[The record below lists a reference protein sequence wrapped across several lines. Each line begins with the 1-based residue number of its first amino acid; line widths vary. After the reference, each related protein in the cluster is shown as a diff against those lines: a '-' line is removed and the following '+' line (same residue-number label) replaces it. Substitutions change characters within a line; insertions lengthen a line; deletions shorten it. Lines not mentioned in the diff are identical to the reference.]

1 VKEMQ
6 LPKDLLSDTYRA
18 PNVVLCQTNKEKI
31 CKLNVT
37 NLEGTF
43 KFNSYSEISFDV
55 PSIYCDIITG
65 ETKPTP
71 YYDYVEGLR
80 LVYLEG
86 FGYFQLQDPEIDGN
100 GIQEYKH
107 INAYSLEYS
116 LSQRY
121 LENFTINASDVEGA
135 VSSIDE
141 VVLYNPKNIAHSL
154 IHLVLQ
160 KAYGWTVG
168 HVDDEL
174 KNQGRSFEID
184 RQSIY
189 DFIMNDMCE
198 TFKCYAEFDTINNR
212 VNIYAEN
219 EAERFIGDGKTNS
232 FKLQGGVSADTEI
245 TINGHVVTE
254 YKYNQ
259 DTKELSFNNI
269 PAQGDIIEVSNEFK
283 HKYDTDVIV
292 SFENLSNDMKVNYSA
307 DDIKTVLAV
316 KGADDLDIRNVNFG
330 LSSIMNLDYYCTP
343 EWMGDNLYKEY
354 KYYMDKQSKY
364 MSGFYNKDIS
374 GSAEEYFDVKTTK
387 EDFVAG
393 GVQQLPVQSAQEQ
406 FNVNGDTVS
415 YNIDKVIKEYK
426 INSETEEIVV
436 DSKNETFNEPNMQVE
451 TITAQEDVATFTF
464 DGSYIFTLPSDF
476 NFNENSIVK
485 IEGKEVNNTNY
496 KYSNN
501 NLEIINK
508 SLLTTGNT
516 VEVITCENKFVIE
529 SVITKD
535 SKIIINGAR
544 ELTSS
549 EYSYVTSGNKKYL
562 IVNIALAVGD
572 EIEINTPSGTLF
584 TIVQVSIPNE
594 YAIAAVKVDGNDVK
608 YTVNTTGST
617 ITIND
622 TDAIK
627 YGSIIEVEYI
637 QNRFTLEKLRDKV
650 VSVEINGTDSSKY
663 ELDGAQLT
671 INGLSVGDTIKVESI
686 DTQFDLSDDYDKEI
700 VSVMVNGEKQQGYNL
715 DGNILTINELNPS
728 DRVVINL
735 VNNKFE
741 SQQYDKQ
748 ILSVKINSQKV
759 NYTFSDNVVTVSNLD
774 LLFSGE
780 QIVIEFVP
788 KSFSLSLPKDKIV
801 SVLVDGKEIGVKQ
814 YEYDY
819 STKKLTISLDNLL
832 INSSVVVASIDT
844 HFDVKQLSA
853 NENIAAVCILR
864 QSNDGKTQ
872 ELTVDVKDYTYD
884 KNENSLVVN
893 DSRLSQDDIVL
904 FKTINK
910 SFVVSNSNKALT
922 SVRINDNIT
931 EDYTFNS
938 SILTITTSLG
948 IGDTVSAE
956 FLDNHFVLQ
965 NDIGSKH
972 IVEKKSPDSM
982 LTETISEGENG
993 YLYNKTTK
1001 TLTVYAPLENG
1012 DKLIVKTI
1020 EVENALLVVEV
1031 VESDAG
1037 DGQILITDVYPK
1049 LDSYEP
1055 KAGDYVV
1062 WVEGYTETLKRLY
1075 ELIDSQLTEENSV
1088 PDEYKI
1094 TEKIVTPENF
1104 EQAGLYLPEA
1114 SIDNLGEVY
1123 KIVNQDNNGNE
1134 VASKYYVCEIKV
1146 SIVKNEQ
1153 TGKDEQKYTYVW
1165 NERNLVVGAEG
1176 INSLKEKKDIYLSIQ
1191 DVQIAAEWDKK
1202 DADSD
1207 EYKAYINNLNKLN
1220 AINKELE
1227 NKQKKVE
1234 DIQAEIQKVNDEI
1247 TLISEDISVNKNF
1260 TPENL
1265 DRLSLFLR
1273 EDEYSDDC
1281 FYVSEIDTDLDKINT
1296 QKELLVAGQKELK
1309 KISQPKLSFSAS
1321 MRNIYA
1327 MPEFAPILNQF
1338 SLGNF
1343 VKVKLRDNFIKK
1355 ARLLEV
1361 QLNFSDLS
1369 NFSCTFGDLLSAKDQ
1384 GDIHADLLS
1393 QAVSAGKAVASGSS
1407 YWQKGYDVA
1416 TAIDERIRNGLI
1428 DATTSIK
1435 SNSAGQSVSWDNYGI
1450 HLRKVVDGVL
1460 DNHEGW
1466 ITNNKFLYSD
1476 DNFQTTKSVF
1486 GNYTINGE
1494 EYWGILAGCVRAG
1507 LVEGS
1512 SIVGGQI
1519 CIGEQ
1524 EDGSYAFM
1532 VDKDG
1537 TVTMNKGDAAEK
1549 LSFFSFD
1556 GDNGLV
1562 VGENNGSGEYFS
1574 RVSAQ
1579 RIEFCR
1585 KARII
1590 TVESEPT
1597 QSNRY
1602 NNYDYILY
1610 IHQENNDTYYDY
1622 YKNPDFLSAQYKP
1635 ISSIGENF
1643 ADPEIK
1649 FGIPITYFAN
1659 DTAYMKQAEIEGS
1672 LKVGT
1677 EEKLSS
1683 ISLGNFKLQI
1693 ESNGSLSIVAIQ

>member
-1 VKEMQ
+1 MQ

-31 CKLNVT
+31 CKLNTT

-121 LENFTINASDVEGA
+121 LENFIINEGDVGDT
-135 VSSIDE
+135 VGSIDG
-141 VVLYNPKNIAHSL
+141 VVLYNQNDIEHSL

-168 HVDDEL
+168 HVDEEL
-174 KNQGRSFEID
+174 AKQSRSFEID

-198 TFKCYAEFDTINNR
+198 TFKCYVEFDTINNTIS
-212 VNIYAEN
+212 IYAEN
-219 EAERFIGDGKTNS
+219 EVERFIGDGETNI
-232 FKLQGGVSADTEI
+232 FNLQNDISTDTDI

-254 YKYNQ
+254 YKYNLT
-259 DTKELSFNNI
+259 TKELSFDNV

-283 HKYDTDVIV
+283 HKYDTDVIIA
-292 SFENLSNDMKVNYSA
+292 FENLSNDMKVNYSA
-307 DDIKTVLAV
+307 DDIKTVLTV
-316 KGADDLDIRNVNFG
+316 KGSDDLDIRNVNFG
-330 LSSIMNLDYYCTP
+330 LPSIMNLDYYCTP
-343 EWMGDNLYKEY
+343 EWMGDSLYQEY

-364 MSGFYNKDIS
+364 MSGFYSKDIS
-374 GSAEEYFDVKTTK
+374 GSTEEYFDVKTTS

-393 GVQQLPVQSAQEQ
+393 VVQQLPVQSAQEQ

-426 INSETEEIVV
+426 INSEIEEIAVN
-436 DSKNETFNEPNMQVE
+436 SKNETFNEPNMQVE

-485 IEGKEVNNTNY
+485 IEGKKVDNTNY
-496 KYSNN
+496 EYSNN
-501 NLEIINK
+501 KLEITNK

-544 ELTSS
+544 ELMSS
-549 EYSYVTSGNKKYL
+549 EYSYVTNGNEKYL
-562 IVNIALAVGD
+562 TINVSLSVGD
-572 EIEINTPSGTLF
+572 EIKISTPNGTLF
-584 TIVQVSIPNE
+584 TSVQVSIPSG
-594 YAIAAVKVDGNDVK
+594 YAIAAVKVDENDVK

-650 VSVEINGTDSSKY
+650 VSVEINGTDFSKY

-671 INGLSVGDTIKVESI
+671 INGLSVGDTIRVESI
-686 DTQFDLSDDYDKEI
+686 DTQFDLSDDDDKEI

-819 STKKLTISLDNLL
+819 SIKKLTISLDNLL

-864 QSNDGKTQ
+864 HSNDGKTQ
-872 ELTVDVKDYTYD
+872 ELTVDVNDYTYD

-1001 TLTVYAPLENG
+1001 TLTVYATLENG

-1020 EVENALLVVEV
+1020 EVENALLV

-1075 ELIDSQLTEENSV
+1075 ELIDSRLTEENSV

-1153 TGKDEQKYTYVW
+1153 TGKYEQKYTYVW

-1234 DIQAEIQKVNDEI
+1234 GIQAEIQKVNDEN
-1247 TLISEDISVNKNF
+1247 TLISENISVNKNF

-1343 VKVKLRDNFIKK
+1343 VKVKMRDDFIKK

-1486 GNYTINGE
+1486 GHYTIDGE

-1524 EDGSYAFM
+1524 EDGSYAFI

>member
-1 VKEMQ
+1 MQ

-31 CKLNVT
+31 CKLNTT

-43 KFNSYSEISFDV
+43 KFNSFSEISFDV

-121 LENFTINASDVEGA
+121 LENFIINEGDVGDT
-135 VSSIDE
+135 VGSIDGA
-141 VVLYNPKNIAHSL
+141 VLYNPDDIEHSL

-168 HVDDEL
+168 HVDEEL
-174 KNQGRSFEID
+174 AKQSRSFEID

-198 TFKCYAEFDTINNR
+198 TFKCYVEFDTINNTIS
-212 VNIYAEN
+212 IYAEN
-219 EAERFIGDGKTNS
+219 EVERFIGDGETNI
-232 FKLQGGVSADTEI
+232 FNLQNDISTDTDI

-254 YKYNQ
+254 YKYNLT
-259 DTKELSFNNI
+259 TKELSFDNV

-283 HKYDTDVIV
+283 HKYDTDVIIA
-292 SFENLSNDMKVNYSA
+292 FENLSNDMKVNYSA
-307 DDIKTVLAV
+307 DDIKTVLTV
-316 KGADDLDIRNVNFG
+316 KGSDDLDIRNVNFG
-330 LSSIMNLDYYCTP
+330 LPSIMNLDYYCTP
-343 EWMGDNLYKEY
+343 EWMGDSLYQEY

-364 MSGFYNKDIS
+364 MSGFYSKDIS
-374 GSAEEYFDVKTTK
+374 GSTEEYFDVKTTS

-393 GVQQLPVQSAQEQ
+393 VVQQLPVQSAQEQ

-426 INSETEEIVV
+426 INSEIEEIAVN
-436 DSKNETFNEPNMQVE
+436 SKNETFNEPNMQVE

-485 IEGKEVNNTNY
+485 IEGKEVDNTNY
-496 KYSNN
+496 EYSNN
-501 NLEIINK
+501 KLEITNK

-544 ELTSS
+544 ELMSS
-549 EYSYVTSGNKKYL
+549 EYSYVTNGNEKYL
-562 IVNIALAVGD
+562 TINVSLSVGD
-572 EIEINTPSGTLF
+572 EIKISTPNGTLF
-584 TIVQVSIPNE
+584 TSVQVSIPSG
-594 YAIAAVKVDGNDVK
+594 YAIAAVKVDENDVK

-650 VSVEINGTDSSKY
+650 VSVEINGTDFSKY

-671 INGLSVGDTIKVESI
+671 INGLSVGDTIRVESI
-686 DTQFDLSDDYDKEI
+686 DTQFDLSDDDDKEI

-819 STKKLTISLDNLL
+819 SIKKLTISLDNLL

-864 QSNDGKTQ
+864 HSNDGKTQ
-872 ELTVDVKDYTYD
+872 ELTVDVNDYTYD

-1001 TLTVYAPLENG
+1001 TLTVYATLENG
-1012 DKLIVKTI
+1012 DRLIVKTI
-1020 EVENALLVVEV
+1020 EVENALLV

-1075 ELIDSQLTEENSV
+1075 ELIDSRLTEENSV

-1153 TGKDEQKYTYVW
+1153 TGKYEQKYTYVW

-1234 DIQAEIQKVNDEI
+1234 DIQAEIQKVNDEN
-1247 TLISEDISVNKNF
+1247 TLISENISVNKNF

-1343 VKVKLRDNFIKK
+1343 VKVKMRDDFIKK

-1486 GNYTINGE
+1486 GHYTIDGE

-1524 EDGSYAFM
+1524 EDGSYAFI

>member
-1 VKEMQ
+1 MQ

-43 KFNSYSEISFDV
+43 KFNAYSEISFDV

-121 LENFTINASDVEGA
+121 LENFIINEGDVGDT
-135 VSSIDE
+135 VGSIDG
-141 VVLYNPKNIAHSL
+141 VMLYNSDDIAHSL

-168 HVDDEL
+168 HIDDEL
-174 KNQGRSFEID
+174 QNQSRSFEID

-198 TFKCYAEFDTINNR
+198 TFKCYVEFDTINNK

-219 EAERFIGDGKTNS
+219 EVERFIGDGKTNG

-269 PAQGDIIEVSNEFK
+269 PAQGDIIEVSNEFN
-283 HKYDTDVIV
+283 TDVIV

-307 DDIKTVLAV
+307 DDIKTVLTV

-330 LSSIMNLDYYCTP
+330 LPSIMNLDYYCTP
-343 EWMGDNLYKEY
+343 EWMGDSLYQEY

-364 MSGFYNKDIS
+364 MSGFYSKDIS
-374 GSAEEYFDVKTTK
+374 GSTEEYFDVKTTS

-393 GVQQLPVQSAQEQ
+393 VVQQLPVQSAQEQ

-426 INSETEEIVV
+426 INSEIEEIAVN
-436 DSKNETFNEPNMQVE
+436 SKNETFNEPNMQVE

-485 IEGKEVNNTNY
+485 IEGKEVDNTNY
-496 KYSNN
+496 EYSNN
-501 NLEIINK
+501 KLEITNK

-544 ELTSS
+544 ELMSS
-549 EYSYVTSGNKKYL
+549 EYSYVTNGNEKYL
-562 IVNIALAVGD
+562 AINVSLSVGD
-572 EIEINTPSGTLF
+572 EIKISTPNGTLF
-584 TIVQVSIPNE
+584 TSVQVSIPSGH
-594 YAIAAVKVDGNDVK
+594 AIAAVKVDENDVK

-650 VSVEINGTDSSKY
+650 VSVEINGTDFSKY

-671 INGLSVGDTIKVESI
+671 INGLSVGDTIRVESI
-686 DTQFDLSDDYDKEI
+686 DTQFDLSDDDDKEI

-819 STKKLTISLDNLL
+819 SIKKLTISLDNLL

-864 QSNDGKTQ
+864 HSNDGKTQ
-872 ELTVDVKDYTYD
+872 ELTVDVNDYTYD

-956 FLDNHFVLQ
+956 FLDNHFMLQ

-982 LTETISEGENG
+982 LTETISEGEDG
-993 YLYNKTTK
+993 YLYDKTKK
-1001 TLTVYAPLENG
+1001 TLTVYAALENG

-1020 EVENALLVVEV
+1020 EAENALSV
-1031 VESDAG
+1031 VESNAG
-1037 DGQILITDVYPK
+1037 DGEILRTNVSPK

-1075 ELIDSQLTEENSV
+1075 ELIDSRLTEENSV

-1343 VKVKLRDNFIKK
+1343 VKVKMRDDFIKK

-1486 GNYTINGE
+1486 GNYTIDGE

-1635 ISSIGENF
+1635 IRSIGENF

>member
-1 VKEMQ
+1 MQ

-43 KFNSYSEISFDV
+43 KFNAYSEISFDV

-121 LENFTINASDVEGA
+121 LENFIINEGDVGDT
-135 VSSIDE
+135 VGSIDG
-141 VVLYNPKNIAHSL
+141 VMLYNSDDIAHSL

-160 KAYGWTVG
+160 KTYGWTVG
-168 HVDDEL
+168 HIDDEL
-174 KNQGRSFEID
+174 QNQSRSFEID

-198 TFKCYAEFDTINNR
+198 TFKCYVEFDTINNK

-219 EAERFIGDGKTNS
+219 EVERFICDGKMNS
-232 FKLQGGVSADTEI
+232 FKLQGDVSADTDI
-245 TINGHVVTE
+245 TINGHIVTE

-307 DDIKTVLAV
+307 DDIKTVLTV

-330 LSSIMNLDYYCTP
+330 LPAIMNLDYYCTP
-343 EWMGDNLYKEY
+343 EWMGDSLYQEY

-364 MSGFYNKDIS
+364 MSGFYSKDIS
-374 GSAEEYFDVKTTK
+374 GSTEEYFDVKTTS

-393 GVQQLPVQSAQEQ
+393 VVQQLPVQSAQEQ

-426 INSETEEIVV
+426 INSEIEEIAVN
-436 DSKNETFNEPNMQVE
+436 SKNETFNEPNMQVE

-485 IEGKEVNNTNY
+485 IEGKEVDNTNY
-496 KYSNN
+496 EYSNHK
-501 NLEIINK
+501 LEITNK

-544 ELTSS
+544 ELMSS
-549 EYSYVTSGNKKYL
+549 EYSYVTNGNEKYL
-562 IVNIALAVGD
+562 TINVSLSVGD
-572 EIEINTPSGTLF
+572 EIKISTPNGTLF
-584 TIVQVSIPNE
+584 TSVQVSIPSG
-594 YAIAAVKVDGNDVK
+594 YAIAAVKVDENDVK

-671 INGLSVGDTIKVESI
+671 INGLSVGDTIRVESI
-686 DTQFDLSDDYDKEI
+686 DTQFDLSDDDDKEI

-715 DGNILTINELNPS
+715 DGNILTINELDPS

-864 QSNDGKTQ
+864 HSNDGKTQ
-872 ELTVDVKDYTYD
+872 ELTVDVNDYTYD

-910 SFVVSNSNKALT
+910 SFVVLNSNKALT

-956 FLDNHFVLQ
+956 FLDNHFMLQ

-982 LTETISEGENG
+982 LTETISEGEDG
-993 YLYNKTTK
+993 YLYDKTAK
-1001 TLTVYAPLENG
+1001 TLTVYAALENG

-1020 EVENALLVVEV
+1020 EAENALLVVE
-1031 VESDAG
+1031 SNAG
-1037 DGQILITDVYPK
+1037 DGKILRTDVSPK

-1055 KAGDYVV
+1055 KARDYVV
-1062 WVEGYTETLKRLY
+1062 WVEGYTETLKKLY
-1075 ELIDSQLTEENSV
+1075 ELIDSRLTEENSV

-1146 SIVKNEQ
+1146 SIVENAQ

-1227 NKQKKVE
+1227 NKQKKVK

-1343 VKVKLRDNFIKK
+1343 VKVKMRDDFIKK

-1486 GNYTINGE
+1486 GNYTIDGE

-1610 IHQENNDTYYDY
+1610 IHQKKNDTYYDY